1 VEDTP
6 SLTNDGRPKR
16 WVVVRPDEG
25 QTGILLARADGDQR
39 IRSVGQQFAGRVGMF
54 LRVDDFDAAYQRMAA
69 AGVQFVSSPRDDYA
83 AQLGDGLAAA
93 HDRGIVH
100 RDLKPE
106 NIFITREGRVKLLDF
121 GIAKPTAPALAGT
134 TAEAAAGDTS
144 PGTARSV
151 DINPDAADPD
161 ASAVGVT
168 NDAAIDWNPFW
179 SADGAW
185 LYFASDRGGS
195 MNLWRVAIDER
206 TGVTRGAPEPVTL
219 AAAFAAHFSAAR
231 QANTIIFSGVLSSNA
246 IERLALDVP
255 GDRPGPRRH

>member
-1 VEDTP
+1 VTKALDAVQP
-6 SLTNDGRPKR
+6 SWSPHGHRIAF
-16 WVVVRPDEG
+16 W
-25 QTGILLARADGDQR
+25 GIR
-39 IRSVGQQFAGRVGMF
+39 
-54 LRVDDFDAAYQRMAA
+54 
-69 AGVQFVSSPRDDYA
+69 
-83 AQLGDGLAAA
+83 GDGAQ
-93 HDRGIVH
+93 
-100 RDLKPE
+100 RDLW
-106 NIFITREGRVKLLDF
+106 T
-121 GIAKPTAPALAGT
+121 
-134 TAEAAAGDTS
+134 
-144 PGTARSV
+144 
-151 DINPDAADPD
+151 INPDAADPD

-219 AAAFAAHFSAAR
+219 AAAFGAHFSAAR

-255 GDRPGPRRH
+255 GDRPVPVFNGSLPITAFDVSPDGGRIAFGAVNGSRSPRARQRVRPADR